1 MKLILVYANVI
12 YFYKKPIIIM
22 INDMQL
28 GVTGNVILNAN
39 GEREPNFVFI
49 GFDASGNEQ
58 TFLDVSIEIDVVG
71 VCSLVSQ
78 IYCKSMAI

>member
-1 MKLILVYANVI
+1 MLFIFI
-12 YFYKKPIIIM
+12 KKPIIIM

-49 GFDASGNEQ
+49 GFDVNGNQQ

-71 VCSLVSQ
+71 VCSLVFQ
-78 IYCKSMAI
+78 MYFKSMAI